1 MRESVSCWLRAVPLA
16 ALVAA
21 APLLLIAANARSV
34 PASASPWPEC
44 GVAAWTG
51 TCVCA
56 IGPHGPAVSLAAFAR
71 THHPTAAALDE
82 AKRQCGLP
90 S

>member
-1 MRESVSCWLRAVPLA
+1 MRVSVSCWLRAVPLA
-16 ALVAA
+16 ALAAA
-21 APLLLIAANARSV
+21 APLLLIAASARSV
-34 PASASPWPEC
+34 PASASLWPEC

-56 IGPHGPAVSLAAFAR
+56 AGPHGAAVSMAAFAR
-71 THHPTAAALDE
+71 THPPGAALDE

-90 S
+90 H